1 MRMKIKHV
9 TSYHY
14 EEPVSYAL
22 QQLRLTPKTRPGQKV
37 ISWTTSVEGG
47 TLQVAFDDEHF
58 NQVQLISFESDV

>member
-1 MRMKIKHV
+1 MGMRMKIKHV

-37 ISWTTSVEGG
+37 ISWTTK
-47 TLQVAFDDEHF
+47 A
-58 NQVQLISFESDV
+58 SDFLPETYPAALK